1 MEEQAKRTR
10 RKITTEEKIAALQEK
25 IQSHVDKINELNK
38 KIEELKAPQVTLKDV
53 GARIKELDVPMGD
66 VLKAVEKLGKK

>member
-25 IQSHVDKINELNK
+25 IQGHVDKINELNK